1 MKNARVLLSLGSNLG
16 DRKGNINSALELLEL
31 SGVRLS
37 SVSSFY
43 ETEPVGNRDQ
53 PDYLNI
59 ACIAETG
66 LPPFDFLD
74 LCLEIEKK
82 GGRSGKGD
90 MSPRRIDIDIL
101 QFGEIEVRS
110 ARLTLPH
117 PEMARRRFVLVPLR
131 EIMPDF
137 THQLSGKNIKRL
149 LEECGDRSSV
159 RLAD

>member
-1 MKNARVLLSLGSNLG
+1 MKSARVLLSLGSNLG
-16 DRKGNINSALELLEL
+16 DRKDNINSALGLLEM
-31 SGVRLS
+31 SGAGMS

-66 LPPFDFLD
+66 LSPFYLLD
-74 LCLEIEKK
+74 LCLLIEKK
-82 GGRSGKGD
+82 GGRSVKGE

-110 ARLTLPH
+110 SRLTLPH
-117 PEMARRRFVLVPLR
+117 PEMHRRRFVLIPLQ

-137 THQLSGKNIKRL
+137 THPISGKHIRLL
-149 LEECGDRSSV
+149 LEECGDRSWV